1 MQYKIDGGNLPVLK
15 CLLEAGESM
24 QCEGGSM
31 AWMDDGI
38 EMSTEGGSIGKV
50 FGRMFT
56 NEKLFMNRYTA
67 RQTGEI
73 AFSSS
78 FPGSIRCIEITP
90 DRPVIAQKGSF
101 LAATE
106 GIDVSVFFQKK
117 VGTMFFGG
125 EGLIMEQFSGKGLV
139 FLEVD
144 GSAHEYDLAPGQKK
158 ILDTGYLVA
167 MDNICSM
174 DVVTIKG
181 VKNVLFGGEGLFNTV
196 ITGPG
201 HITVQSMPIATTAAV
216 LYRFMPKTKG

>member
-167 MDNICSM
+167 MDNTCSM

-196 ITGPG
+196 VTGPG
-201 HITVQSMPIATTAAV
+201 HIWLQTMPASSLASVIQPYIVT
-216 LYRFMPKTKG
+216 GN